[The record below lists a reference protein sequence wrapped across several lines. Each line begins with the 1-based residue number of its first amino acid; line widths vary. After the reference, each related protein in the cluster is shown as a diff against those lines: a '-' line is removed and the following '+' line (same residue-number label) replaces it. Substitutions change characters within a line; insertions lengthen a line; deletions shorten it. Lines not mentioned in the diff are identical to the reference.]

1 MDFLSCRA
9 KDFSG
14 AEIEQVIY
22 EPQGFTRGE
31 KFTQGDLLDA
41 IASTVP
47 LFRLAQPQIEALKTR
62 AVRSG
67 SKSASKQET
76 VSSSDLMLTLLEVDA
91 GRITCYRFLSLM
103 FISKS
108 Q

>member
-1 MDFLSCRA
+1 MRLLLQFL
-9 KDFSG
+9 FSDSLNH
-14 AEIEQVIY
+14 
-22 EPQGFTRGE
+22 
-31 KFTQGDLLDA
+31 KLK
-41 IASTVP
+41 
-47 LFRLAQPQIEALKTR
+47 EALKTR